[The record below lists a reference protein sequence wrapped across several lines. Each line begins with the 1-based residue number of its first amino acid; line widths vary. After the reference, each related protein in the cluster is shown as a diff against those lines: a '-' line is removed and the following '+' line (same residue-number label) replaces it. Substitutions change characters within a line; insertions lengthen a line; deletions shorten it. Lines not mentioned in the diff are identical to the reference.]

1 MKAQR
6 FFLSISQICLFNV
19 QDTYSFFV
27 WLIVT
32 DISWFCPDDD
42 CYYQIST
49 NLMDEWLK
57 KVNKQMW
64 FIALFKGSLLQPYT
78 LKLVFSTTFVIIM
91 NQMSVNKGSL
101 DLKAKLKAIVP
112 YNVIAH
118 IHLANFDS
126 SIGNF
131 INCIINRSLS
141 AIRVSLYHQ
150 RYFVT
155 LRQSPKSQIFGNFSL
170 NRRHKYLKSL

>member
-1 MKAQR
+1 MPGLSLTD
-6 FFLSISQICLFNV
+6 FLQFNV
-19 QDTYSFFV
+19 QVNTYSFFV
-27 WLIVT
+27 CLIVT
-32 DISWFCPDDD
+32 NLSWFCPDD

-101 DLKAKLKAIVP
+101 DLKAKLKAIVH
-112 YNVIAH
+112 YNNTMVH
-118 IHLANFDS
+118 IHLANSNS

-131 INCIINRSLS
+131 INCIMNRSLP
-141 AIRVSLYHQ
+141 LYHE
-150 RYFVT
+150 RRK
-155 LRQSPKSQIFGNFSL
+155 LSIIRLIS
-170 NRRHKYLKSL
+170 NRE